1 MAEAKK
7 ITAVNI
13 KKLWYGETSAIT
25 ADLTGQALYTL
36 LQGET
41 LKEVKNIHQDTW
53 TLEEAE
59 ASRTNY
65 KNQLTNQTYRSDKEM
80 GDVTVNFTIGEY
92 DYPTKKDLMGGD
104 VINTDKGWKR
114 ARGKV
119 NIEKLIV
126 AQTEDDQYCVIP
138 RADIGAREATT
149 DKAIGLPVSAVELE
163 PKNSTIA
170 PEYWFDSEEV
180 KQGA

>member
-25 ADLTGQALYTL
+25 EDLTGQALYTL

-65 KNQLTNQTYRSDKEM
+65 KNQLTGQTYRSDKEM
-80 GDVTVNFTIGEY
+80 GDVNVNS
-92 DYPTKKDLMGGD
+92 
-104 VINTDKGWKR
+104 
-114 ARGKV
+114 
-119 NIEKLIV
+119 IV
-126 AQTEDDQYCVIP
+126 
-138 RADIGAREATT
+138 
-149 DKAIGLPVSAVELE
+149 
-163 PKNSTIA
+163 
-170 PEYWFDSEEV
+170 
-180 KQGA
+180 

>member
-13 KKLWYGETSAIT
+13 KRLWYGETSAIT
-25 ADLTGQALYTL
+25 EDLTGQALYTL

-59 ASRTNY
+59 ASRTNF

-126 AQTEDDQYCVIP
+126 AQTEDDQYCVLP
-138 RADIGAREATT
+138 YANVVAREAST
-149 DKAIGLPVSAVELE
+149 DGAVGLAVVATAMEPDNEAIM
-163 PKNSTIA
+163 
-170 PEYWFDSEEV
+170 PEYWFDASEV
-180 KQGA
+180 VSA

>member
-13 KKLWYGETSAIT
+13 KKLLYGETSEIS

-36 LQGET
+36 LQGDT
-41 LKEVKNIHQDTW
+41 LKEVKNIHGDTW

-65 KNQLTNQTYRSDKEM
+65 KNQLTGQTYRSDKEM

-119 NIEKLIV
+119 KIEKLIV
-126 AQTEDDQYCVIP
+126 ALTEDDQYCVIP

-163 PKNSTIA
+163 PKDSAIA

-180 KQGA
+180 KAGV

>member
-25 ADLTGQALYTL
+25 EDLTGQALYTL

-65 KNQLTNQTYRSDKEM
+65 KNQLTGQTYRSDKEM

-104 VINTDKGWKR
+104 VINSDKGWKR

-119 NIEKLIV
+119 NIENASWLRLMM
-126 AQTEDDQYCVIP
+126 T
-138 RADIGAREATT
+138 
-149 DKAIGLPVSAVELE
+149 S
-163 PKNSTIA
+163 IA
-170 PEYWFDSEEV
+170 LFHALTSVPV
-180 KQGA
+180 KQPQTRLLAFL

>member
-25 ADLTGQALYTL
+25 EDLTGQALYTL

-65 KNQLTNQTYRSDKEM
+65 KNQLTGQTYRSDKGM

-119 NIEKLIV
+119 NIEKLIPIRLSV
-126 AQTEDDQYCVIP
+126 FPSVLWSYSRKIRQLRRSIGSIP
-138 RADIGAREATT
+138 KKLKRH
-149 DKAIGLPVSAVELE
+149 ELM
-163 PKNSTIA
+163 
-170 PEYWFDSEEV
+170 
-180 KQGA
+180 